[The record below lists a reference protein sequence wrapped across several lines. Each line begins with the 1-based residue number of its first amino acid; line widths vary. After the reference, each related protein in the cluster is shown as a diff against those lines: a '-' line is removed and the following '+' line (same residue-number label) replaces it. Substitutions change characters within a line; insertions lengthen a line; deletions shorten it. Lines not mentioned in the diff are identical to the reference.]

1 MCVRLTDHARI
12 AYQGLSNAAK
22 ASYEESKKA
31 LTERFEPSSKRELY
45 LAEWHSRRKGNTEGW
60 AEFAEDLKRLTQKAY
75 PDLDDTA
82 KEQMAL
88 VQYLAQLQNPQ
99 VAFSV
104 KQKRPKTVD
113 EAVAATLEMESYL
126 TMPVSINTERR
137 VNQVDMD
144 SPIAEVDDLTVAA
157 TGNVSYQGELYHTMK
172 KLLERVE
179 NIEARLQ
186 ASSESSLS
194 HQQRRTKDKSSA
206 HSGTSSS
213 GSSRQ
218 SQAVICR
225 KCGKEGHFAYGCAA
239 RRGPQHQGN

>member
-1 MCVRLTDHARI
+1 M
-12 AYQGLSNAAK
+12 QGLSDAAK

-60 AEFAEDLKRLTQKAY
+60 AEFAEDLKHLTQKAY
-75 PDLDDTA
+75 PDLDGTA

-126 TMPVSINTERR
+126 MPVSINIERR
-137 VNQVDMD
+137 VNQVDVD
-144 SPIAEVDDLTVAA
+144 SPIAEADDLTVAA
-157 TGNVSYQGELYHTMK
+157 TGNASHQGELYHTMK

-179 NIEARLQ
+179 NIEARL
-186 ASSESSLS
+186 ASGESSSLS
-194 HQQRRTKDKSSA
+194 QQRRAKPSA
-206 HSGTSSS
+206 HSRTSSS